1 VDPVAVSADL
11 SIGRCMD
18 LVTAA
23 DVIRAVE
30 LYHAGGALEYLPPPA
45 RVA

>member
-1 VDPVAVSADL
+1 
-11 SIGRCMD
+11 MD

-30 LYHAGGALEYLPPPA
+30 LYHDGGALNYLPGLNRA
-45 RVA
+45 G

>member
-1 VDPVAVSADL
+1 MTADL
-11 SIGRCMD
+11 SIARCMD

-30 LYHAGGALEYLPPPA
+30 LYHDGGALHYLPA
-45 RVA
+45 GIRRSA